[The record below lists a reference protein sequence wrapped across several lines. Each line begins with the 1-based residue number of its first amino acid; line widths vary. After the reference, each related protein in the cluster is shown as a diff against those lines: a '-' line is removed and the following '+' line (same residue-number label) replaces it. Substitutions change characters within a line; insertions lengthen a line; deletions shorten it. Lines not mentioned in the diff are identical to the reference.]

1 MALWDVMHRTALYG
15 LVTVGWSRCIRWM
28 APGISRCRCDNYGE
42 AKRGSMESSRDA
54 HGAEM
59 IPLFRFVW
67 LNA

>member
-1 MALWDVMHRTALYG
+1 MVWLLWFDHGVSAGWRLVFRDVAAII
-15 LVTVGWSRCIRWM
+15 TVKQK
-28 APGISRCRCDNYGE
+28 GE
-42 AKRGSMESSRDA
+42 RNMESSRDA